1 MRVCRFVV
9 NSSRVET
16 IKTEIL
22 MSRKAKEES
31 AIKLTKLYSQSHSL
45 IKQSF
50 AAKYKI
56 PMYLL

>member
-31 AIKLTKLYSQSHSL
+31 AIKLTKLYSQSHL
-45 IKQSF
+45 VIKQSF